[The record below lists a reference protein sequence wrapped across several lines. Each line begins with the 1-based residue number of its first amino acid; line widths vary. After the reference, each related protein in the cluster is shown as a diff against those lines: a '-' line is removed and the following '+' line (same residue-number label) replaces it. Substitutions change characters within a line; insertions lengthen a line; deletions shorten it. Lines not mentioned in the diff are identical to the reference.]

1 MGCGDCQSDGQALNI
16 NAAQAAAHVSRDG
29 ASIAKLREW
38 ESLGWLGN
46 LDSNQDKQSQSLLC
60 YRYTIPQ
67 RITQQVQW
75 FKELPAIAPEP
86 QIAAQ
91 RLPSFYSFAAALGKS
106 VTDLE
111 IRRHRGMPSRDPRL
125 LPGTGIIRRSLVISR
140 RPMSRHTCRA
150 AAHNTAGA
158 SSPATLFARGLAH
171 QQRRQLLEALEC
183 GTNSPR

>member
-1 MGCGDCQSDGQALNI
+1 MQHKRQRTCLATAPQSQ
-16 NAAQAAAHVSRDG
+16 
-29 ASIAKLREW
+29 KLHEW

-91 RLPSFYSFAAALGKS
+91 RLPSFYSFAAALGKG
-106 VTDLE
+106 VTD
-111 IRRHRGMPSRDPRL
+111 RQD
-125 LPGTGIIRRSLVISR
+125 
-140 RPMSRHTCRA
+140 CA
-150 AAHNTAGA
+150 A
-158 SSPATLFARGLAH
+158 S
-171 QQRRQLLEALEC
+171 
-183 GTNSPR
+183 